1 MKKKLQSLI
10 SRSFLALFV
19 ASIFLISS
27 CEWYAS
33 DSDKDTTE
41 DSQNVTETVG
51 GDATQV
57 QETRDESSDIETL
70 EGKEG
75 EDIVDAEIFTVV
87 DQMPEYP
94 GGEEALMQY
103 LADNIKYPV
112 QAVEE
117 GIEGQVF
124 VSFIIQPA
132 GNVDHVKVLKGIG
145 GGCDE
150 EAIRVV
156 SEMPNWKPGYEKGV
170 AVMVE
175 YNVPISF
182 KLD

>member
-1 MKKKLQSLI
+1 MRKKSQSLTI
-10 SRSFLALFV
+10 RSILAIFI

-27 CEWYAS
+27 CEWCE
-33 DSDKDTTE
+33 SDKDTTK
-41 DSQNVTETVG
+41 DNQTDTETVS
-51 GDATQV
+51 GDATQAE
-57 QETRDESSDIETL
+57 ETGDEASDTETM
-70 EGKEG
+70 EGEEG
-75 EDIVDAEIFTVV
+75 EDVADDDIFTVV

-103 LADNIKYPV
+103 LADNIKYPE
-112 QAVEE
+112 QAVKE

-124 VSFIIQPA
+124 VGFIIQPT
-132 GNVDHVKVLKGIG
+132 GNVDHIKVLKGIG

-182 KLD
+182 KLN

>member
-1 MKKKLQSLI
+1 MKKKSQSLFL
-10 SRSFLALFV
+10 RSLFAITI
-19 ASIFLISS
+19 ASIFLIAS

-33 DSDKDTTE
+33 DTDEDTTE
-41 DSQNVTETVG
+41 DSQAVTETVAD
-51 GDATQV
+51 DATQAL
-57 QETRDESSDIETL
+57 ETRDESSDIETL

-75 EDIVDAEIFTVV
+75 EDVADAEIFTVV

-124 VSFIIQPA
+124 VGFIIQPT

-150 EAIRVV
+150 EAVRVV

-170 AVMVE
+170 AVIVE